1 MSEVPTLSRQGL
13 VKWVNETLQLNISKL
28 DELGTGAAYCQFMDL
43 VFGDIPLAK
52 VKFNARNEYEFLHNY
67 KILQA
72 CFTKHRIEHPF
83 DAPRLARCRLQDNL
97 EFTQWIYKFVST
109 QGTLP
114 EYEPEARRK
123 TPGPQGVPMTPL
135 STNRAG
141 SRAGSRTSLV
151 GNGRALSAASRRQTR
166 SVSNSS
172 NGSRQSDSVASRQ
185 GSASRQSSSRFST
198 APTVARDQKLN
209 EYSAQ
214 LEEYSHNL
222 DVAITER
229 TLYYG
234 KLLEIEDLIQN
245 ELERIYK
252 EDQNAG
258 MTDSPHMLLLRNIQ
272 SVLYARAE
280 GFETPYRPEDE
291 PF

>member
-1 MSEVPTLSRQGL
+1 MSEIPALSRQGL
-13 VKWVNETLQLNISKL
+13 VGWVNDTLHLNISKL
-28 DELGTGAAYCQFMDL
+28 DELGTGAAYCQFMDM
-43 VFGDIPLAK
+43 VFGDIPLSK
-52 VKFNARNEYEFLHNY
+52 VKFEARNEYEFLQNY

-72 CFTKHRIEHPF
+72 CFTKHQIDHPF
-83 DAPRLARCRLQDNL
+83 DASRLAKCRLQDNL
-97 EFTQWIYKFVST
+97 DFTQWVYRFVSN
-109 QGTLP
+109 QGIVPNYDP
-114 EYEPEARRK
+114 ESRRK
-123 TPGPQGVPMTPL
+123 ATGVPMTPVNQHT
-135 STNRAG
+135 S
-141 SRAGSRTSLV
+141 SRAGSRTSII
-151 GNGRALSAASRRQTR
+151 GSGRALSAAGRRPTR

-172 NGSRQSDSVASRQ
+172 NGSRQSDSIASRQ
-185 GSASRQSSSRFST
+185 GSASRQSSGRFST
-198 APTVARDQKLN
+198 APALIRDQKVAEL
-209 EYSAQ
+209 SGQ
-214 LEEYSHNL
+214 LEVYSHNL

-258 MTDSPHMLLLRNIQ
+258 MTESPHMLLLRNIQ
-272 SVLYARAE
+272 AVLYARAE